1 MSEQPPLR
9 KLSRRTFDW
18 LEVESRHWVEHGVLD
33 EPSRARI
40 LSQYDTESVLH
51 LGTTALTLIAVLMCA
66 IGVGLVI
73 GYNWDRI
80 PATVKVGMIMT
91 SIAAAFGGAAFAYAR
106 QRPRLGEVLAISG
119 TLLFGNGIW
128 LIAQVL
134 HIQGHFPDAFRWFAI
149 GALAAAFLVESVV
162 IGVGAAIL
170 TGVWILSEAS
180 FYPHIIYPFLVLW
193 PCAVWVAYR
202 LRSGKMIYLLGLTAA
217 LWIGI
222 ATVNDANMDTWPG
235 AVLLAGSAL
244 YAIGRWQDEKRDMA
258 EGWRISGLCAVLL
271 MSVPLM
277 VSGVHRE
284 IAEEITQRTAVHT
297 IVIASIAALVAI
309 SAIGRPARIA
319 GDWAVLLGASVASA
333 WSVLVWSRLFARS
346 WWFATASTVA
356 FSTVTLIACVA
367 FIRSAFRSNRTS
379 DLVFGVLFGL
389 AFLIV
394 RWASVIENLL
404 WSGLLLLITGAGL
417 LYIARLWLRRDRAA
431 LAGRTA

>member
-1 MSEQPPLR
+1 MSEQPRLR

-18 LEVESRHWVEHGVLD
+18 LDAESRQWVDDGVLD
-33 EPSRARI
+33 DASRTRI
-40 LSQYDTESVLH
+40 LSQYDAESLPH
-51 LGTTALTLIAVLMCA
+51 RGTMALTLIAVLMCA

-80 PATVKVGMIMT
+80 PATVKVGTIMT
-91 SIAAAFGGAAFAYAR
+91 SVAAAFGGAALAYAR
-106 QRPRLGEVLAISG
+106 KRPRLGEVLAISG

-134 HIQGHFPDAFRWFAI
+134 HIQGHFPDAFLWFSI
-149 GALAAAFLVESVV
+149 GALAAAFLVDSVA
-162 IGVGAAIL
+162 IGTGAAIL
-170 TGVWILSEAS
+170 VGVWILSEAS

-202 LRSGKMIYLLGLTAA
+202 LRSGKMIYVLGLTAA
-217 LWIGI
+217 VWIGI
-222 ATVNDANMDTWPG
+222 ATVNEANIDTWPA

-244 YAIGRWQDEKRDMA
+244 YAIGRWQGENGALTD
-258 EGWRISGLCAVLL
+258 GWRLSGLCALLL

-284 IAEEITQRTAVHT
+284 IAEETTHGTAVHT
-297 IVIASIAALVAI
+297 IVITSIAALIAI

-319 GDWAVLLGASVASA
+319 GDWAVLLSACVAST
-333 WSVLVWSRLFARS
+333 WSVLVWSRLFGHG
-346 WWFATASTVA
+346 WWFATATTVA
-356 FSTVTLIACVA
+356 FSTASLIACVA

-394 RWASVIENLL
+394 RWTSVIENLL
-404 WSGLLLLITGAGL
+404 WSGLLLLITGGGL
-417 LYIARLWLRRDRAA
+417 LYIARMWLRRDRTA